1 MSALSG
7 YREALSALTGRS
19 EGVQRGAQRLTS
31 ARRGPASTPA
41 GRREELAQVLY
52 LGEQG
57 EWGSSSP
64 DGPAGGTPWG
74 TSTERFL
81 RDRYLRLA
89 DAVLAAGYR
98 RSPACTREQV
108 EEAQREQGATADADE
123 WILVAWSL
131 GIDVGTSA

>member
-7 YREALSALTGRS
+7 YRGALSALTGRLES
-19 EGVQRGAQRLTS
+19 TQHGGL
-31 ARRGPASTPA
+31 RRAPLLREPASTPA

-57 EWGSSSP
+57 EWGSSRP
-64 DGPAGGTPWG
+64 GGPAGGTPWG

-98 RSPACTREQV
+98 RRPACTREQV
-108 EEAQREQGATADADE
+108 EDAQREQGATADADE
-123 WILVAWSL
+123 WILVAWAL
-131 GIDVGTSA
+131 GIDVGTEE

>member
-7 YREALSALTGRS
+7 YRDAFSALTGRS
-19 EGVQRGAQRLTS
+19 DH
-31 ARRGPASTPA
+31 ARRQALARSSVGPASPDEASTPA

-57 EWGSSSP
+57 AWGSGSP
-64 DGPAGGTPWG
+64 DGPDGSTPWG

-89 DAVLAAGYR
+89 DAVLAADYR
-98 RSPACTREQV
+98 RTP
-108 EEAQREQGATADADE
+108 
-123 WILVAWSL
+123 
-131 GIDVGTSA
+131 VGTQEQIDDALPTVRE

>member
-7 YREALSALTGRS
+7 YRQTFSALTGRS
-19 EGVQRGAQRLTS
+19 ESLPRGPQRRAPVLR
-31 ARRGPASTPA
+31 APASTPA

-64 DGPAGGTPWG
+64 DGPVGGTPWG

-98 RSPACTREQV
+98 RTPVCTREQV
-108 EEAQREQGATADADE
+108 EDAQREQGAAADADE
-123 WILVAWSL
+123 WILVAWAL
-131 GIDVGTSA
+131 GIDVGTGV